1 MANNL
6 TLESK
11 IKIAIMA
18 VVQVNG
24 DIWFN
29 MLYND
34 NETEIARSRRKLL
47 RKVKRYLVENYDLAN
62 NNLNDNVILAMLRND
77 EDIFSLFALNF

>member
-1 MANNL
+1 MM
-6 TLESK
+6 LESK

-34 NETEIARSRRKLL
+34 NETEIAKSKRKLL
-47 RKVKRYLVENYDLAN
+47 RKVKRYLVENYDLAKKRQLLILEKRN
-62 NNLNDNVILAMLRND
+62 NSCRIRIV
-77 EDIFSLFALNF
+77 